1 MTQLVAIAPQPGS
14 LCKRLFST
22 LLTQTTLLLAL
33 IPATGLSA
41 TEKYAPISVEMKLEK
56 ISEHVYYV
64 QGKAGIATEN
74 EGFISNA
81 VAVTTPEGIVVIDAL
96 GSPSLA
102 WHFLQLLKKVSSKP
116 VVKVI
121 MTHYH
126 ADHIYGL
133 QVFKEQGAE
142 ILAPAGYLDYLES
155 ENARSRLE
163 ERQFSLEP
171 WVNEDTRLLSADK
184 VIDKNQRFTLG
195 NISFDLNYLGNAHS
209 DGDLSVLIKPD
220 NVLITGDL
228 IFEGRIP
235 FTGSADTRHWLSL
248 LENLKHTKLT
258 ALIPGHGPA
267 ASKPDQAIKLTR
279 RYLQQV
285 RSIMKNAVDELMSFD
300 DAYNAADWSEFE
312 KLPAFEA
319 AHRKN
324 AYGVYL
330 SLEQELLDQ

>member
-1 MTQLVAIAPQPGS
+1 MSYPCTLK
-14 LCKRLFST
+14 LST
-22 LLTQTTLLLAL
+22 FLTPFMLLLAL
-33 IPATGLSA
+33 IPALLCAG
-41 TEKYAPISVEMKLEK
+41 EKYAPISVDMELKK
-56 ISEHVYYV
+56 VSDHVYYV
-64 QGKAGIATEN
+64 QGKAGIATDN

-81 VAVTTPEGIVVIDAL
+81 VAVITPQGIVIIDAL

-102 WHFLQLLKKVSSKP
+102 WHFLQLLKKTSPKP
-116 VVKVI
+116 VIKVI

-142 ILAPAGYLDYLES
+142 ILAPAGYRDYLES

-163 ERQFSLEP
+163 ERQFSLDP
-171 WVNEDTRLLSADK
+171 WVNENTRLLAADT
-184 VIDKNQRFTLG
+184 VIDKNRSFTLG
-195 NISFDLNYLGNAHS
+195 GITFSLNYLGNAHS

-220 NVLITGDL
+220 NVLVTGDL

-248 LENLKHTKLT
+248 LQNLKQTKLT

-267 ASKPDQAIKLTR
+267 AKKPDQAIKLTR
-279 RYLQQV
+279 RYLQQL
-285 RSIMKNAVDELMSFD
+285 RSVMKSAVDELMSFD
-300 DAYNAADWSEFE
+300 EAYSAADWSEFE

-330 SLEQELLDQ
+330 SLEQEMLNQ